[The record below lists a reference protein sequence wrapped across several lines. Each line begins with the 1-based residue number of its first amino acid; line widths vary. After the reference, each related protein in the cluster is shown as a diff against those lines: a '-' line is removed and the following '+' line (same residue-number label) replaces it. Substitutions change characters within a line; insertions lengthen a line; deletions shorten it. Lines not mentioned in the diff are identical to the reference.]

1 MLSEILDDLPE
12 RMTVTNAAQACG
24 ANVSTVWRW
33 INRGILINGERVR
46 LQAVR
51 VGGRLFITAES
62 LRRFLTDLN
71 RCSPNESSNPKFDAL
86 DRECEERGL

>member
-1 MLSEILDDLPE
+1 MLSEILDDLPD
-12 RMTVTNAAQACG
+12 RMTVTNTAQACG

-51 VGGRLFITAES
+51 VGGRLFITAKS
-62 LRRFLTDLN
+62 LRLFLADLN
-71 RCSPNESSNPKFDAL
+71 RHNRDESSTPKFDAL
-86 DRECEERGL
+86 DRQCEERGL